1 MGQFG
6 LGQAVARKED
16 ARLVTGRGCFTDDI
30 QPPGCAHAAFLRSPH
45 AHARILTVDCEE
57 ARRMPGVLAVYT
69 SAELD
74 AAGIGPLPCVT
85 LYENR
90 DGTPM
95 AAPERPVLARERV
108 RFVGDPVVAVIAE
121 TAHAARDALEAVT
134 VEYAP
139 LEAVVETD
147 RALDPDAPTIWPE
160 APGNLALDWET
171 GDAGAVDRLFA
182 AARRVVELTLVNNRI
197 VVNPMETRA
206 CLAEYDGERDRL
218 TLTVGSQGVHSMQ
231 RILAE
236 NVLRIPK
243 EKLRVV
249 TRDVGGAFGMKIFVF
264 PEYPVCLHAART
276 LGRPVKWVAD
286 RGESFLAD
294 SHGRDHVTTVAIAVD
309 ENGRMTALRA
319 SAIANLG
326 AYLSQ
331 VGPFIPTECGAYMYT
346 GVYAFEAAHYRVR
359 CVFTNTAPVDAYRGA
374 GRPEAAYAVER
385 AVDYAARELRCDPI
399 EFRRRN
405 LIRPEAMPFR
415 TALGYTYDSGDFPR
429 LLDTALARA
438 DAAGFAARREAARAS
453 GRLLGLGVACYI
465 ERCAGGSEEDARL
478 ELRPD
483 GRLRIYIGTQ
493 NNGQGHE
500 TAYAQIAADRLGL
513 PFADIE
519 VVQGDTDL
527 VATGRGTGGSRSIP
541 IGGAAVLQASERLV
555 ERAKAIA
562 AEMLEA
568 ATTDI
573 AFEDGVFR
581 IVGTDRRTT
590 LVEVAATAGGLEEN
604 GRFKPEAPTFPNGC
618 HVCELSIDLA
628 TGVPR
633 IERYTVVDDFGVVVN
648 PALLAG
654 QVHGGLAQGIGQ
666 ALLEHTVYDGSSG
679 QLLSGSLMDYVLPRA
694 DDLPTFDFEW
704 VVIPCR
710 TNPLGVK
717 GAGEAGA
724 IGAPPA
730 VINAVV
736 DALSGFGIHHVDMP
750 ATPARLWR
758 LLLRAG
764 ALAA

>member
-6 LGQAVARKED
+6 LGQAVTRKED
-16 ARLVTGRGCFTDDI
+16 ARLVTGRGRFTDDL
-30 QPPGCAHAAFLRSPH
+30 QPPDCAHAVFLRSPH
-45 AHARILTVDCEE
+45 AHARILGIDCSE
-57 ARRMPGVLAVYT
+57 ARRMPGVLAVFT
-69 SAELD
+69 CADLD
-74 AAGIGPLPCVT
+74 AAGLGPLPCVT

-90 DGTPM
+90 DGSPM

-108 RFVGDPVVAVIAE
+108 RFVGDPVVAIIAE
-121 TAHAARDALEAVT
+121 TAHAARDAAET
-134 VEYAP
+134 VVIDYEP
-139 LEAVVETD
+139 LPAVVETG
-147 RALDPDAPTIWPE
+147 RALEAGAAQIWPE

-171 GDAGAVDRLFA
+171 GDAAAVDRLFA
-182 AARRVVELTLVNNRI
+182 AADRVVELTFVNNRI

-206 CLAEYDGERDRL
+206 CLAEYDAEAERL

-236 NVLRIPK
+236 MVLRIPK

-264 PEYPVCLHAART
+264 PEYPVCLHAARM
-276 LGRPVKWVAD
+276 LGRPVRWVAE
-286 RGESFLAD
+286 RTESFIAD
-294 SHGRDHVTTVAIAVD
+294 THGRDHLTTVSIAVD
-309 ENGRMTALRA
+309 GDGRMTAIRA

-331 VGPFIPTECGAYMYT
+331 VGPFIPTECGGYMYS
-346 GVYAFEAAHYRVR
+346 GVYRFEAAHYRVR

-385 AVDYAARELRCDPI
+385 AVDYAARGLGLDPI
-399 EFRRRN
+399 AFRRRN
-405 LIRPEAMPFR
+405 FIPAGAMPYR
-415 TALGYTYDSGDFPR
+415 TPLGYTYDSGDFHR
-429 LLDTALARA
+429 LLEAALTRA
-438 DAAGFAARREAARAS
+438 DAVGHPARRAAARRR
-453 GRLLGLGVACYI
+453 GRLLGLGIAYYI
-465 ERCAGGSEEDARL
+465 ERCAGGSEEEARL
-478 ELRPD
+478 ELAAD
-483 GRLRIYIGTQ
+483 GRVRIYIGTQ

-500 TAYAQIAADRLGL
+500 TAYAQIVADRFGL

-519 VVQGDTDL
+519 VIQGDTDL
-527 VATGRGTGGSRSIP
+527 VATGRGTGGSRSLP
-541 IGGAAVLQASERLV
+541 IGGAAVLRAGEKLV
-555 ERAKAIA
+555 ERARELA

-568 ATTDI
+568 ATADI
-573 AFEDGVFR
+573 AFAEGSFR
-581 IVGTDRRTT
+581 IIGTDRRLSLT
-590 LVEVAATAGGLEEN
+590 EVAAAAGGLEES

-618 HVCELSIDLA
+618 HVCELSIDIA

-633 IERYTVVDDFGVVVN
+633 IERYTVVDDFGEIVN

-654 QVHGGLAQGIGQ
+654 QVHGGLGQGIGQ
-666 ALLEHTVYDGSSG
+666 ALLEHTVYDAGSG

-694 DDLPTFDFEW
+694 EDLPSFDFSW

-710 TNPLGVK
+710 TNPLGIK

-736 DALSGFGIHHVDMP
+736 DALSEFGIHHVDMP
-750 ATPARLWR
+750 ATPLRLWR
-758 LLLRAG
+758 LLQEIGLQP
-764 ALAA
+764 